1 MHNVGIVPTFKM
13 HNIGTV
19 PTFDLHNIGT
29 KNFIDIVTSNLDCM
43 AKMNDY
49 LFNILV
55 TIS

>member
-1 MHNVGIVPTFKM
+1 MHNVGIVLTFKM

-29 KNFIDIVTSNLDCM
+29 KIFIDIFTSNLDCM